1 MNSAKMNYKC
11 DECGIKLNRFRDGSD
26 EPNFRCNNCYWEDT
40 EGEFS
45 GNIITPDYR
54 KEEEDE
60 DEVKCTAY
68 LNRQFPNKI
77 GECECGCDF
86 EECPCCGDEYAC
98 SHCGLCEEGCVES
111 EKEDEFECFSCK
123 KMVKETEY
131 LPSKE
136 DEEKQQLLGNDYCL
150 ECYKKLDKD

>member
-60 DEVKCTAY
+60 
-68 LNRQFPNKI
+68 
-77 GECECGCDF
+77 
-86 EECPCCGDEYAC
+86 
-98 SHCGLCEEGCVES
+98 
-111 EKEDEFECFSCK
+111 FECFSCK